1 MSRVYSSLPRQLA
14 GRRAGRRYL
23 FSEKINREPRLS
35 DDAAKRSRGDFLGM
49 KGNRRVGAGCF
60 IEILLMTR
68 FADIYDKTVDYEN
81 AFYIAG
87 FEWYQA
93 RHS

>member
-1 MSRVYSSLPRQLA
+1 
-14 GRRAGRRYL
+14 
-23 FSEKINREPRLS
+23 
-35 DDAAKRSRGDFLGM
+35 M

-60 IEILLMTR
+60 IEVLLMTR

-87 FEWYQA
+87 FEWHET